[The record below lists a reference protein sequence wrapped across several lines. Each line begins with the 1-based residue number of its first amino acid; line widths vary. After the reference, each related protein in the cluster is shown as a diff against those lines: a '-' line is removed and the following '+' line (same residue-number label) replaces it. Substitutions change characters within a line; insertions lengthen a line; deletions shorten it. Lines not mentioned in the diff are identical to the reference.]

1 MHGWAF
7 VARRMS
13 QLQNLGEFEIR
24 IGKLRGNLGNTA
36 SEAQKL
42 AADQAMKRVGD
53 AVEATVRGGANNP
66 GPSIRSVDDA
76 ISNIDRVPTSHLRA
90 LTTPHIGPG
99 KAFATVE
106 EFEAM
111 RVLPVQSLDEAQRNA
126 LRAIREGVIQIGSGT
141 PLTKYIK
148 FGGEFG
154 AFDMLL
160 NGRATITGSVA
171 RTQDVAGLNGSKAVI
186 DRLRLDFPGSGF
198 AEGLPTARI
207 ETIATPSMANS
218 AKIPTNIDPVPP
230 GWTKVLPPD
239 DQSPFTGHGL
249 TGSLDGHLTPESKLT
264 TLETM
269 LPDVTIMRLRNPD
282 GSPFMYTIN
291 GLTASDWVMRRND
304 FAPSGYA
311 WEPLP

>member
-1 MHGWAF
+1 MP
-7 VARRMS
+7 RLLS
-13 QLQNLGEFEIR
+13 IESR
-24 IGKLRGNLGNTA
+24 IQQAAGRVGAPYAVIDTA
-36 SEAQKL
+36 SECV
-42 AADQAMKRVGD
+42 RSS
-53 AVEATVRGGANNP
+53 ATKPRGHGYET
-66 GPSIRSVDDA
+66 GSVDDA
-76 ISNIDRVPTSHLRA
+76 VSNIDRVPTGHLRA
-90 LTTPHIGPG
+90 LTTSHIGPG

-106 EFEAM
+106 EFEAL
-111 RVLPVQSLDEAQRNA
+111 RVLPVQNLSEAQRNA

-171 RTQDVAGLNGSKAVI
+171 RTQDVVGLNGSKAVI

-239 DQSPFTGHGL
+239 DQPPFTGHGL
-249 TGSLDGHLTPESKLT
+249 TGSLDGQLTPESKLT

-269 LPDVTIMRLRNPD
+269 LPDVTFVRLRNPD
-282 GSPFMYTIN
+282 GTPYMYTVN
-291 GLTASDWVMRRND
+291 GQTASDWVMRARDPND
-304 FAPSGYA
+304 LSRGYF
-311 WEPLP
+311 WEPAP